1 MITVVGLGPGS
12 IEDLSLKAWRI
23 LENAQTVY
31 LRTKHHPCI
40 KDLPDSLTC
49 HSFDD
54 LYEALDNFEEVYSTI
69 AARVVDIAQK
79 EGQVIYAVPGDPF
92 VGESTVTRLLTLAL
106 NSGIDVDIVS
116 GISFIEPMLAEI
128 GVDALDGI
136 QILDALTVANTYHPP
151 INPET
156 PALLA
161 QVYSQTVASNVKL
174 CLMNQYPDEF
184 PVRLIHAAG
193 NGKDAMIEDLFLYEI
208 DRSEHIGVLT
218 SLYLPALG
226 KLTSFESFQNI
237 IAHLRSPEGCP
248 WDRKQTHQSLRPYLI
263 EEAYEV
269 LETLDDNNPDELYKE
284 LGDLLLQIVLHT
296 QIAIDDGEFFMS
308 DILRNVNEK
317 MIRRHPHVWGE
328 VDVKGDPKQVTSNW
342 EDIKK
347 AEKAEAGD
355 VPESILDG
363 IPKGA
368 PALFVAYKYQQ
379 KAAKVGFDWDNIS
392 GVEDKA
398 REEIEEIFSA
408 TSDEDKAREI
418 GDLLFVLVNW
428 LRWLKIDDPESILRE
443 INAKFYRRFTYVEK
457 SATQNDKTMSDYT
470 LEELDAWWDEAK
482 SKGL

>member
-1 MITVVGLGPGS
+1 MITIVGLGPGS
-12 IEDLSLKAWRI
+12 IEDLSLKAWRK
-23 LENAQTVY
+23 LENASTVY
-31 LRTKHHPCI
+31 LRTKHHPCVSE
-40 KDLPDSLTC
+40 LPDHLTC

-54 LYEALDNFEEVYSTI
+54 LYDSLDKFEEVYTTI

-79 EGQVIYAVPGDPF
+79 EGDIIYAVPGDPL

-106 NSGIDVDIVS
+106 NKGIDVDIIN

-136 QILDALTVANTYHPP
+136 QIMDALDVATVYHPP
-151 INPET
+151 LNPEV

-161 QVYSQTVASNVKL
+161 QVYSQSVASNVKL
-174 CLMNQYPDEF
+174 SLMNQYPDEF
-184 PVRLIHAAG
+184 PVKLIHAAG
-193 NGKDAMIEDLFLYEI
+193 NGEDAIIEDLFLYEI
-208 DRSEHIGVLT
+208 DRSNHIGVLT

-269 LETLDDNNPDELYKE
+269 LETIDDDNPDELYKE
-284 LGDLLLQIVLHT
+284 LGDLLLQIVLHA
-296 QIAIDDGEFFMS
+296 QIAIDDGEFYMS
-308 DILRNVNEK
+308 DILRYVNEK

-328 VDVKGDPKQVTSNW
+328 VDVNGDPNKVTANW

-347 AEKAEAGD
+347 AENAEAGEIR
-355 VPESILDG
+355 ESILDG

-368 PALFVAYKYQQ
+368 PALFVAHKYQR
-379 KAAKVGFDWDNIS
+379 KVAKVGFDWDDVG
-392 GVEDKA
+392 GVEAKA
-398 REEIEEIFSA
+398 KEEFEEILSA
-408 TSDEDKAREI
+408 TSDEHKAQEI
-418 GDLLFVLVNW
+418 GDLIFVLVNW
-428 LRWLKIDDPESILRE
+428 LRWLNIDDPESVLRDV
-443 INAKFYRRFTYVEK
+443 NAKFYRRFRHVEEQ
-457 SATQNDKTMSDYT
+457 ATQNGKTLSDYT
-470 LEELDAWWDEAK
+470 LQELDAWWDEAK